1 MFLTSPNHRPTMS
14 ASNTLSAP
22 NPAERGGLRG
32 RLSDMGL
39 PSVLSLLEETGRTG
53 VVSLINSGVRKS
65 IYFLDGKLVFA
76 ASSLT
81 QDRLGEVLLRGGKIS
96 ADEYLRL
103 SQRIR
108 GRQRL
113 GKALVES
120 GVLSPKDLWW
130 AIEQQIKEIV
140 WSIFNWEDGYF
151 HFEEDDLPRR
161 EKITIE
167 LDVKKLVVEG
177 IRRSDGGGAIRAHFI
192 STDSIV
198 ERTDQTPPV
207 PLEPHEK
214 HVIDIVDAKRTVS
227 EICQESEIGESET
240 RKVLH
245 TFLSIGVLR
254 SRGPRQAPLSQ
265 TLTDGEDYAAV
276 VELYNEMYRRLFRHM
291 SEEVGPIA
299 EIILEKYLKELKE
312 RPPSLFERVRLRQD
326 GSLDAAQIEQNLMQ
340 TPEEGRRDQL
350 ISALNELLYSELLA
364 VKRTLGASHE
374 SQLIQLF
381 REMQREA

>member
-1 MFLTSPNHRPTMS
+1 MS
-14 ASNTLSAP
+14 ASNTMSAE
-22 NPAERGGLRG
+22 NPAGRGALRG
-32 RLSDMGL
+32 RLSDVGL
-39 PSVLSLLEETGRTG
+39 PSVMSLLQESGRTG
-53 VVSLINSGVRKS
+53 VLSLVNAGVRKS
-65 IYFLDGKLVFA
+65 VYFLDGKLVFA

-108 GRQRL
+108 GGQRL

-120 GVLSPKDLWW
+120 GVLSPKNLWW
-130 AIEQQIKEIV
+130 AIEQQVKEIV

-151 HFEEDDLPRR
+151 HFEDDELPKR
-161 EKITIE
+161 EKITFD
-167 LDVKKLVVEG
+167 LDVEKLVVEG
-177 IRRSDGGGAIRAHFI
+177 IRRADGTGAIREHFI
-192 STDSIV
+192 STDSVIEKAEKPLPV
-198 ERTDQTPPV
+198 E
-207 PLEPHEK
+207 LEPHER
-214 HVIDIVDAKRTVS
+214 HVLELADGKRTVF
-227 EICQESEIGESET
+227 EICQESEIGEAET

-245 TFLSIGVLR
+245 SFLSIRALT
-254 SRGPRQAPLSQ
+254 SRGPRQAPLQ
-265 TLTDGEDYAAV
+265 QKLDDGEDYTSV
-276 VELYNEMYRRLFRHM
+276 VELYNEMFRRLFRHM

-312 RPPSLFERVRLRQD
+312 RPGSLFDRVRLRQD
-326 GSLDAAQIEQNLMQ
+326 GSLDPVQVERNLQRIGEAQ
-340 TPEEGRRDQL
+340 RRDQL
-350 ISALNELLYSELLA
+350 ISSLNELLYSELLA

>member
-1 MFLTSPNHRPTMS
+1 M
-14 ASNTLSAP
+14 SAP
-22 NPAERGGLRG
+22 NAMSAENPAEGGILRG
-32 RLSDMGL
+32 RLSDVGL
-39 PSVLSLLEETGRTG
+39 PTVLAVLRETRRTG
-53 VVSLINSGVRKS
+53 MVSLVNAGVRKS
-65 IYFLDGKLVFA
+65 IYFLDGRLVFA

-108 GRQRL
+108 GGQRL

-130 AIEQQIKEIV
+130 AVEHQIKEIV

-161 EKITIE
+161 EKITFD
-167 LDVKKLVVEG
+167 LDVEKLVVEG
-177 IRRSDGGGAIRAHFI
+177 IRCSDGTGAIREHFI
-192 STDSIV
+192 STDSVV
-198 ERTDQTPPV
+198 ERTDKDPPV
-207 PLEPHEK
+207 ELEPHER
-214 HVIDIVDAKRTVS
+214 HVLQLTDGKRTVF
-227 EICQESEIGESET
+227 EICQESGIGEAET

-245 TFLSIGVLR
+245 TFLAIRTLK
-254 SRGPRQAPLSQ
+254 SRGPRQAPLQQ
-265 TLTDGEDYAAV
+265 TLNDGQDYAAV
-276 VELYNEMYRRLFRHM
+276 VDLYNEMFRNLFRHM
-291 SEEVGPIA
+291 SNEVGPIT

-312 RPPSLFERVRLRQD
+312 RPGSLFERVRLRQD
-326 GSLDAAQIEQNLMQ
+326 GALDPAQIERNLQ
-340 TPEEGRRDQL
+340 RIPDDTRRDQL
-350 ISALNELLYSELLA
+350 ISSLNELLYSELLA

-381 REMQREA
+381 REMQNGGV

>member
-1 MFLTSPNHRPTMS
+1 MS
-14 ASNTLSAP
+14 AE
-22 NPAERGGLRG
+22 NPAERGVLRG
-32 RLSDMGL
+32 RLSDVGL
-39 PSVLSLLEETGRTG
+39 PTVLAVLRETQRTG
-53 VVSLINSGVRKS
+53 MVSLVNAGVRKS
-65 IYFLDGKLVFA
+65 IYFLDGRLVFA

-108 GRQRL
+108 GGQRL

-130 AIEQQIKEIV
+130 AIEHQIKEIV

-161 EKITIE
+161 EKITFD
-167 LDVKKLVVEG
+167 LDVEKLVVEG
-177 IRRSDGGGAIRAHFI
+177 IRRSDGTGAIREHFV
-192 STDSIV
+192 STDSLV
-198 ERTDQTPPV
+198 ERTDKDPPV
-207 PLEPHEK
+207 ELEPHER
-214 HVIDIVDAKRTVS
+214 HVLQLADGKRTVL
-227 EICQESEIGESET
+227 EICQESEIGEAET

-245 TFLSIGVLR
+245 TFLAIRTLK
-254 SRGPRQAPLSQ
+254 SRGPKQAPLQQ
-265 TLTDGEDYAAV
+265 TLNDGQDYAAV
-276 VELYNEMYRRLFRHM
+276 VDLYNEMFRNLFRHM
-291 SEEVGPIA
+291 SNEVGPIA

-312 RPPSLFERVRLRQD
+312 RPGSLFERVRLRQD
-326 GSLDAAQIEQNLMQ
+326 GALDPTQIERNLQ
-340 TPEEGRRDQL
+340 RIPEDTRRDQL
-350 ISALNELLYSELLA
+350 ISSLNELLYSELLA

-381 REMQREA
+381 REMQNGGV

>member
-1 MFLTSPNHRPTMS
+1 MSSSNAMS
-14 ASNTLSAP
+14 AE
-22 NPAERGGLRG
+22 NPAEPGTLRG
-32 RLSDMGL
+32 RLSDVGL
-39 PSVLSLLEETGRTG
+39 PTVLSVLRENGRTG
-53 VVSLINSGVRKS
+53 MVSLVNAGVRKS
-65 IYFLDGKLVFA
+65 IYFLEGRLVFA

-108 GRQRL
+108 GGQRL

-130 AIEQQIKEIV
+130 AIEQQVKEIV

-151 HFEEDDLPRR
+151 HFDEDDLPRR
-161 EKITIE
+161 EKITFD
-167 LDVKKLVVEG
+167 LDVEKLVAEG
-177 IRRSDGGGAIRAHFI
+177 IRRSDGTGAIREHFI

-198 ERTDQTPPV
+198 ECTDKEPPV
-207 PLEPHEK
+207 ELEPHER
-214 HVIDIVDAKRTVS
+214 HVILLVDGKRTVA
-227 EICQESEIGESET
+227 EICQESEIGEAET
-240 RKVLH
+240 RKALH
-245 TFLSIGVLR
+245 TFLAIGVLK
-254 SRGPRQAPLSQ
+254 SRGPKQAPLQQS
-265 TLTDGEDYAAV
+265 LGEGQDYASV
-276 VELYNEMYRRLFRHM
+276 VDLYNGMFRHLFRHM
-291 SEEVGPIA
+291 SNEVGPIA

-312 RPPSLFERVRLRQD
+312 RPGSMFERVRLRQD
-326 GSLDAAQIEQNLMQ
+326 GALDPAQIERNLQ
-340 TPEEGRRDQL
+340 RIPADSRRDQL

-381 REMQREA
+381 REMQNSGM

>member
-1 MFLTSPNHRPTMS
+1 MSTSGAMS
-14 ASNTLSAP
+14 AE
-22 NPAERGGLRG
+22 NPAESGVLRG
-32 RLSDMGL
+32 RLSDVGL
-39 PSVLSLLEETGRTG
+39 PTVLAVLRETERTG
-53 VVSLINSGVRKS
+53 MVSLVNAGVRKS
-65 IYFLDGKLVFA
+65 IYFLDGRLVFA

-108 GRQRL
+108 GGQRL

-130 AIEQQIKEIV
+130 AIEHQIKEIV

-161 EKITIE
+161 EKITFD
-167 LDVKKLVVEG
+167 LDVEKLVVEG
-177 IRRSDGGGAIRAHFI
+177 IRRADGTGAIREHFI
-192 STDSIV
+192 SSDSIV
-198 ERTDQTPPV
+198 ERTDKEPPV
-207 PLEPHEK
+207 ELEPHER
-214 HVIDIVDAKRTVS
+214 HVLQLADAKRTVS
-227 EICQESEIGESET
+227 EICQESEIGEAET

-245 TFLSIGVLR
+245 TFLAIRTLK
-254 SRGPRQAPLSQ
+254 SRGPKQAPLQQ
-265 TLTDGEDYAAV
+265 TLNDGQDYASV
-276 VELYNEMYRRLFRHM
+276 VDLYNEMFRNLFRHM
-291 SEEVGPIA
+291 SNEVGPIA

-312 RPPSLFERVRLRQD
+312 RPGSLFERVRLRQD
-326 GSLDAAQIEQNLMQ
+326 GALDPAQIERNLQ
-340 TPEEGRRDQL
+340 RLPEDTRRDQL
-350 ISALNELLYSELLA
+350 ISSLNELLYSELLA

-381 REMQREA
+381 REMQNGGV

>member
-1 MFLTSPNHRPTMS
+1 MS
-14 ASNTLSAP
+14 AAGAMSAD
-22 NPAERGGLRG
+22 NPAEAGVLRG
-32 RLSDMGL
+32 RLSDVGL
-39 PSVLSLLEETGRTG
+39 PTVLAVLRETQRTG
-53 VVSLINSGVRKS
+53 MVSLVNAGVRKS
-65 IYFLDGKLVFA
+65 IYFLDGRLVFA

-108 GRQRL
+108 GGQRL

-130 AIEQQIKEIV
+130 AIEHQIKEIV

-161 EKITIE
+161 EKITFD
-167 LDVKKLVVEG
+167 LDVEKLVVEG
-177 IRRSDGGGAIRAHFI
+177 IRRADGTGAIREHFI
-192 STDSIV
+192 ATDSVV
-198 ERTDQTPPV
+198 ERTDKEPPV
-207 PLEPHEK
+207 ELEPHER
-214 HVIDIVDAKRTVS
+214 HVLQLADGKRTVF
-227 EICQESEIGESET
+227 EICQESEIGEAET

-245 TFLSIGVLR
+245 TFLAIR
-254 SRGPRQAPLSQ
+254 TIKSRGPKQAPLRQS
-265 TLTDGEDYAAV
+265 LNDGQDYAAV
-276 VELYNEMYRRLFRHM
+276 VDLYNEMFRNLFRHM
-291 SEEVGPIA
+291 SNEVGPIA

-312 RPPSLFERVRLRQD
+312 RPGSLFERVRLRQD
-326 GSLDAAQIEQNLMQ
+326 GALDPAQIARNLQ
-340 TPEEGRRDQL
+340 RLPEDTRRDQL
-350 ISALNELLYSELLA
+350 ISSLNELLYSELLA

-381 REMQREA
+381 REIQNSGV